1 MEVHVRRP
9 TTLIDL
15 LSAAGLAAGLILGAS
30 GDAASAQAAAR
41 SSAAADDPVAIVNG
55 QAIQA
60 GDFDLAVQIHFAG
73 RPRANVG
80 LQELRSARE
89 TVLQHLID
97 NELLYQRAVKAS
109 GSVSNADVE
118 SQVKSM
124 QEHLGGPEEFAR
136 VLKESQVTE
145 AGFRDQVRR
154 TLLVTRFVQKE
165 VTGAI
170 TVNDDEVKRYYE
182 QNPKEF
188 THAERARV
196 SQIMVRALPGAS
208 AQVRTEARTRIEE
221 ILKALRSGESFESMA
236 RKHSEGPEAS
246 RGGDTGFLTRG
257 GKAPPPIERAA
268 FSLRPGE
275 MSDIIETRLGY
286 HIILVTERLPEGV
299 TPFDQAHRT
308 IRAKR
313 LARAQQETL
322 ETYLAGLRDKAR
334 IERRLPPPPP
344 VK

>member
-1 MEVHVRRP
+1 MEVHVRRL

-15 LSAAGLAAGLILGAS
+15 LSAAGLAAGLILGS
-30 GDAASAQAAAR
+30 PGDAASAAAAR
-41 SSAAADDPVAIVNG
+41 SSAAADDPVAMVNG

-60 GDFDLAVQIHFAG
+60 GDFDLAVQMQFSG

-80 LQELRSARE
+80 LQELRSVRE

-109 GSVSNADVE
+109 GKVSDADVE

-136 VLKESQVTE
+136 LLKESQVTE

-170 TVNDDEVKRYYE
+170 TVSDDDVKRYYE

-196 SQIMVRALPGAS
+196 SQIMVRVRPGAS
-208 AQVRTEARTRIEE
+208 AQARTEARTRIEE
-221 ILKALRSGESFESMA
+221 ILKSIRSGESFESMA

-268 FSLRPGE
+268 FSLRSGE

-299 TPFDQAHRT
+299 TPLDQARRS
-308 IRAKR
+308 IRAKL
-313 LARAQQETL
+313 LARARQEAL

-334 IERRLPPPPP
+334 IERRLPPPPE
-344 VK
+344 K